1 MNKRKSLAIILAA
14 GKGTRMRSDVPKVM
28 HEVGNL
34 PMLGHV
40 IKSVQQSDFDKVALV
55 IGPEMQEVQNYA
67 NALEPSIEVFI
78 QKEQK
83 GTADAVLSAQ
93 SAYSNQVEDVIVLFG
108 DSPMMYPQT
117 ISKMK
122 QSLQNGSDI
131 AVLGFHASDPN
142 GYGRL
147 IMKGEQLIGIREE
160 IDATEAERNIDL
172 CNSGILGVRTSFLS
186 DLLEQLY
193 SQPNTKEYHLTK
205 IVEIG
210 QNNSLTIEMLLAQ
223 AAEVQGVNTRSQLA
237 VCEAEF
243 QQRTRNQMMKVGV
256 TLRSPETV
264 YFSYDTEIERDVII
278 EENVIFGTNVKIK
291 SNARIRAFSHIE
303 GAVIS
308 SGAVIGPYAR
318 LRPGSEIGSDSRIG
332 NFVEIKNSKIEK
344 EVKVNHLSYVG
355 DTAIGEK
362 TNIGAGTITCNYDG
376 QEKSK
381 TEIGSNSFVGSNSSL
396 VAPVKIGEGAYIASG
411 SVITEDVPNK
421 SLGIARGRQENK
433 LDWSKESKSKK

>member
-1 MNKRKSLAIILAA
+1 MNERKSLAIILAA
-14 GKGTRMRSDVPKVM
+14 GKGTRMRSKLPKAM

-34 PMLGHV
+34 PMVGHV
-40 IKSVQQSDFDKVALV
+40 IKSVQHTKFDKVALV
-55 IGPEMQEVQNYA
+55 ISPDMQEVQNYVET
-67 NALEPSIEVFI
+67 LEPTIEFYQ

-93 SAYSNQVEDVIVLFG
+93 AAYNERIDDVVVLFG
-108 DSPMMYPQT
+108 DSPMIRPQT
-117 ISKMK
+117 LTKMK
-122 QSLQNGSDI
+122 QSLQNGGDI
-131 AVLGFHASDPN
+131 AVLGFYASNPL

-147 IMKGEQLIGIREE
+147 LVEGDQLIGIREE
-160 IDATEAERNIDL
+160 LDATEAERDTSL
-172 CNSGILGVRTSFLS
+172 CNAGTLGVRASCLP
-186 DLLEQLY
+186 DLLNQLY
-193 SQPNTKEYHLTK
+193 NLPIEKEYYLTK

-210 QNNSLTIEMLLAQ
+210 QKNGLKIAMSLTDES
-223 AAEVQGVNTRSQLA
+223 EVQGVNTRLQLA
-237 VCEAEF
+237 ACEAEF
-243 QQRTRNQMMKVGV
+243 QQRTRNQMLEVGV

-264 YFSYDTEIERDVII
+264 YFSYDTEIERDVIV
-278 EENVIFGTNVKIK
+278 EENVIFGTNVKVK

-308 SGAVIGPYAR
+308 SGAVIGPFAR

-332 NFVEIKNSKIEK
+332 NFVEIKNSKIDK

-362 TNIGAGTITCNYDG
+362 SNIGAGTITCNFDG

-411 SVITEDVPNK
+411 SVITEDVPSK